1 MAIIRN
7 NLLYGNVSANDYG
20 IYISGEGVYNAP
32 ERAVELVEVPGRNG
46 SLTIDEGYYRNITVE
61 YPCFTFAN
69 SQREFRRIISDF
81 RNALL
86 SQVGYQRIMDTYNPD
101 EYRIG
106 LYVEGLEVEPV
117 YHGRAGSFTLVFNCK
132 PQRYLISGDDDVT
145 VTVSG
150 TKLINPTAYESSPL
164 IKANGYGTISFNG
177 YSIVLNNETYG
188 NITLFDAQT
197 KRSTVLNRSRTYGST
212 LTFDRATM
220 NTGDTFHVYGRVDV
234 VMSIR
239 MPTGSSD
246 TPTFDSSAW
255 SFTGTSDYYY
265 TSWLTSVAD
274 QTGTFRIFFDTWSD
288 PTLPDFVVGTAES
301 YSDTFTIGYAVKIG
315 STTAESSTMSV
326 YVDVDYDGDSTVTLT
341 VRTTYANSPSS
352 LTNHYVEIMTR
363 ECNADS
369 TQSVL
374 GTPTY
379 IDCEIGEAYKFVNG
393 EAVSLNRYIELGSD
407 LPKLAQ
413 GSNSVSITAY
423 ITSVLFEPR
432 WWKL

>member
-188 NITLFDAQT
+188 DVRLWDSRVKEGSI
-197 KRSTVLNRSRTYGST
+197 SNRSKLFVST
-212 LTFDRATM
+212 LTFDSATL
-220 NTGDTFHVYGRVDV
+220 NTGDTFQLNGFADV
-234 VMSIR
+234 IMSIR
-239 MPTGSSD
+239 MPTSASDTPAFNQSSWAFSGSSD
-246 TPTFDSSAW
+246 NFETFSG
-255 SFTGTSDYYY
+255 GTTESGA
-265 TSWLTSVAD
+265 LSV
-274 QTGTFRIFFDTWSD
+274 IFEDTNQHTI
-288 PTLPDFVVGTAES
+288 PAFVVGTSAT
-301 YSDTFTIGYAVKIG
+301 YSATYTISYAVKIG
-315 STTAESSTMSV
+315 STTAESSTLTV
-326 YVDVDYDGDSTVTLT
+326 YVTITYDGNDTVKITIQTSYASNPST
-341 VRTTYANSPSS
+341 
-352 LTNHYVEIMTR
+352 LTNHYIRIVNLECDATSTR
-363 ECNADS
+363 
-369 TQSVL
+369 SVL

-379 IDCEIGEAYKFVNG
+379 IDCEIGEAYKYVNG

-413 GSNSVSITAY
+413 GSNSVSITSN
-423 ITSVLFEPR
+423 ITSVLFKSR